1 MICIL
6 TGVQAPLGLSR
17 NYWIT
22 MCIAIKA
29 IGSTLLAGE
38 QTHGVAVASIRRNKP
53 KTMTPIA
60 AIAHCG

>member
-29 IGSTLLAGE
+29 IGSTLLVGVLIPAV
-38 QTHGVAVASIRRNKP
+38 GVALIPRNKL
-53 KTMTPIA
+53 
-60 AIAHCG
+60 